1 MKPIDIE
8 NRVLL
13 VLQRAGRLTIAKLH
27 RRLTPATGQGP
38 IWRQVANAVYRLER
52 QGLVHIVGD
61 ELVGDVSLPL
71 FGLSPA
77 GVQEAQQ
84 VASLR
89 PGALAVPQAEGEVG
103 HA

>member
-8 NRVLL
+8 NLILL
-13 VLQRAGRLTIAKLH
+13 KLSRSTPMTIAKL
-27 RRLTPATGQGP
+27 RRQLTPTQGQGP

-61 ELVGDVSLPL
+61 ELAGDVSLPV
-71 FGLSPA
+71 FGLSQA
-77 GVQEAQQ
+77 GKLEAQR

-89 PGALAVPQAEGEVG
+89 PGALAVPQADGEVG